1 MKIKFK
7 IVLLALSF
15 SVIICQAQGT
25 ETKKLAL
32 DTGSGNFNKPNIIII
47 YTDDHGYTDMGVQ
60 NSSGH
65 DVVTPNVDALALSG
79 VRATSGYSTA
89 PQCIPSRAGLL
100 AGRFQSRFNL
110 EENPKPEEVG
120 DVDNYLD
127 LIVGPENLLPERLK
141 LKGYATAQFGKW
153 HLGNKDKI
161 IEHGFDYIFPQNS
174 GAPFPANIDKNGN
187 DLVLGTYNSG
197 EYHIDACT
205 MAATAMIK
213 RLKDDPFFLYVAY
226 RAPHLPLDP
235 PQEYVDRIPG
245 VMPNLRRLAL
255 AMLLAV
261 DDGVGQIVET
271 LEEEKLLE
279 NTIIFYIGDNGAPL
293 KVHKEDS
300 TCSKWDGSQNDPL
313 NGEKGT
319 LIEGGMRVP
328 FVVSWKGQIPA
339 NQVYEH
345 PIWTLDVAATAVK
358 LAGLSEDPSLLD
370 GVDLMPYLSG
380 ENTAEP
386 HEELF
391 WRWGSQS
398 AIRQGK
404 YKFLKYADQEYLFNL
419 ETDISETNNI
429 ISENENIRDEL
440 YYKLKDWCDEMPEQ
454 GFKTEL
460 TPSAT
465 KYFNY
470 YLKDMYYPPPVCPRH
485 CNNGIQDSGEGEEG
499 VDCGGP
505 CPNACVQSEKT
516 NKVKNIFNY

>member
-60 NSSGH
+60 NSSGQ

-79 VRATSGYSTA
+79 LRATSGYSTA

-110 EENPKPEEVG
+110 EENPKEEEVG
-120 DVDNYLD
+120 DVDDYLD

-174 GAPFPANIDKNGN
+174 GASFPANIDKNGN
-187 DLVLGTYNSG
+187 DLTLGTYNSG

-226 RAPHLPLDP
+226 RAPHVPLDP

-245 VMPNLRRLAL
+245 EMPNLRRLAL

-261 DDGVGQIVET
+261 DDGVGQIVAT

-293 KVHKEDS
+293 KVHKED
-300 TCSKWDGSQNDPL
+300 TPCSKWDGSQNDPL

-319 LIEGGMRVP
+319 LIEGGMRVT

-339 NQVYEH
+339 GQIYEH

-404 YKFLKYADQEYLFNL
+404 YKFLKYADDEYLFNL

-429 ISENENIRDEL
+429 ISENENIASRLKE
-440 YYKLKDWCDEMPEQ
+440 KLENWSNDLIPA
-454 GFKTEL
+454 GLNIAPPT
-460 TPSAT
+460 TTAT
-465 KYFNY
+465 RYFDVYLDGQPASKRANTKKRKSINY
-470 YLKDMYYPPPVCPRH
+470 
-485 CNNGIQDSGEGEEG
+485 
-499 VDCGGP
+499 
-505 CPNACVQSEKT
+505 
-516 NKVKNIFNY
+516 

>member
-1 MKIKFK
+1 MRNIF
-7 IVLLALSF
+7 IIPLLAFGFVVTS
-15 SVIICQAQGT
+15 CHAQNN
-25 ETKKLAL
+25 ENKPAL
-32 DTGSGNFNKPNIIII
+32 DVGSEDFNKPNIIVI
-47 YTDDHGYTDMGVQ
+47 YTDDHGYADMAVQ
-60 NSSGH
+60 NVF
-65 DVVTPNVDALALSG
+65 DDLITPNVDALAQSG
-79 VRATSGYSTA
+79 VRATSGYSSA
-89 PQCIPSRAGLL
+89 PQCIPSRAGLM
-100 AGRFQSRFNL
+100 AGRSQNKFGVESN
-110 EENPKPEEVG
+110 G
-120 DVDNYLD
+120 LD
-127 LIVGPENLLPERLK
+127 DMDAIMGAQKLLPERLK
-141 LKGYATAQFGKW
+141 EAGYTTAQFGKW
-153 HLGNKDKI
+153 HLGDKNRI
-161 IEHGFDYIFPQNS
+161 IEHGFDYIYPQNS
-174 GAPFPANIDKNGN
+174 QGSFPANIDKNGN
-187 DLVLGTYNSG
+187 DRTLGMYNSG
-197 EYHIDACT
+197 ENHLIGCT

-226 RAPHLPLDP
+226 RAPHVPLDP

-245 VMPNLRRLAL
+245 EMPTRRRLAL

-261 DDGVGQIVET
+261 DDGVGQIVAT

-293 KVHKEDS
+293 KIYKED
-300 TCSKWDGSQNDPL
+300 TPCSKWDGSQNDPL

-339 NQVYEH
+339 GQIYEH

-404 YKFLKYADQEYLFNL
+404 YKFLKYADDEYLFNL

-440 YYKLKDWCDEMPEQ
+440 YSKLKDWCDEMPEQ
-454 GFKTEL
+454 GFKTE
-460 TPSAT
+460 TTTSAT

-470 YLKDMYYPPPVCPRH
+470 YLKDKYYPPPVCPRE
-485 CNNGIQDSGEGEEG
+485 CNNGELDSDVGEEG